1 MKIIYRYVVSA
12 DESIRKFK
20 LASASVKSV
29 LQSQNNA
36 SVTFTVEEFSGVTV
50 DKARTAIYD
59 YTTLTS
65 EANGFR
71 RYCSILVANN
81 SNGWGRGKLEK

>member
-1 MKIIYRYVVSA
+1 MKIIYRYVVLA
-12 DESIRKFK
+12 DESIRQFK
-20 LASASVKSV
+20 LASASLKSV

-36 SVTFTVEEFSGVTV
+36 SVTFTAKEFSGVTV
-50 DKARTAIYD
+50 NKARAAIYD

-71 RYCSILVANN
+71 RYCLILVANN
-81 SNGWGRGKLEK
+81 SNGWGEGN